1 MFGRIKKEKIELS
14 SSELRILMYA
24 LNDFRNDL
32 LNEVGYSDAIDVV
45 MVKLKPKMKVDRYD
59 LGAMINGLDRKRK
72 RMIVE
77 NQDTQEIDELL
88 LKLVEA
94 NKKCNKKW

>member
-14 SSELRILMYA
+14 SSELRILMYS
-24 LNDFRNDL
+24 LNDLRNDL

-72 RMIVE
+72 RMIAE
-77 NQDTQEIDELL
+77 NQDTSAIDELIL
-88 LKLVEA
+88 RLIEIHDTL
-94 NKKCNKKW
+94 

>member
-14 SSELRILMYA
+14 SSELRILMYS

-45 MVKLKPKMKVDRYD
+45 MVKLKSKMKVDRYD

-72 RMIVE
+72 RMIAE
-77 NQDTQEIDELL
+77 NQDTSAIDELIL
-88 LKLVEA
+88 RLIEIHDTL
-94 NKKCNKKW
+94 

>member
-1 MFGRIKKEKIELS
+1 M
-14 SSELRILMYA
+14 
-24 LNDFRNDL
+24 NFRNDL

-72 RMIVE
+72 RIIAE
-77 NQDTQEIDELL
+77 NQDTSAIDELIL
-88 LKLVEA
+88 RLIEIHDTL
-94 NKKCNKKW
+94 

>member
-14 SSELRILMYA
+14 SSELRILMYS

-72 RMIVE
+72 SMIAE

-88 LKLVEA
+88 LKLV
-94 NKKCNKKW
+94 

>member
-1 MFGRIKKEKIELS
+1 
-14 SSELRILMYA
+14 MYS

-94 NKKCNKKW
+94 NKKCNKK

>member
-1 MFGRIKKEKIELS
+1 MGMFGRIKKEKIELS
-14 SSELRILMYA
+14 SSELRILMYS

-45 MVKLKPKMKVDRYD
+45 MVKLKSKMKVDRYD

-72 RMIVE
+72 RMIAE
-77 NQDTQEIDELL
+77 NQDTSAIDELIL
-88 LKLVEA
+88 RLIEIHDTL
-94 NKKCNKKW
+94 

>member
-1 MFGRIKKEKIELS
+1 MFGRKKKKKIELS

-45 MVKLKPKMKVDRYD
+45 MIKLKPKMKVDRYD

-72 RMIVE
+72 RMIAE
-77 NQDTQEIDELL
+77 NQDTSAIDELIL
-88 LKLVEA
+88 RLIEIHDTL
-94 NKKCNKKW
+94 